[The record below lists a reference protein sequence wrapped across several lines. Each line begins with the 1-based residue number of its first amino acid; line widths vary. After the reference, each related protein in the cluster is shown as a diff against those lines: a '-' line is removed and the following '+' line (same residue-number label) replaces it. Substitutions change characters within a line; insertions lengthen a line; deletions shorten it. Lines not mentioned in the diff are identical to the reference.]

1 MDEDPAHGDEAI
13 HGCLKVGHAA
23 PNRTMVNRIVDK
35 PVIWKLAQQTM
46 ITSFFQVGVDLP
58 KNDLDEGAYCRRLVR
73 PWPLWRRTVKPVSHS
88 CCRRPQ
94 P

>member
-23 PNRTMVNRIVDK
+23 PNRTMVNRIFDK
-35 PVIWKLAQQTM
+35 PAVWKLEQQTM
-46 ITSFFQVGVDLP
+46 TRSFLQAGVDPP
-58 KNDLDEGAYCRRLVR
+58 KNDLDDDAYCRRSAR
-73 PWPLWRRTVKPVSHS
+73 PWPLWRRKANRTFFSR
-88 CCRRPQ
+88 CRKLQ